1 MHITKA
7 VIPIAG
13 FGTRF
18 LPATLSTPKVMIP
31 ILDKPSLHFAVEE
44 AAESGIDHVIL
55 IISDNQQ
62 PILQYFQNN
71 KEIEDFLQARGDYV
85 LLDSIRKISNLSELS
100 FVIQD
105 KPRGLGHAIHLA
117 KSQVGNESFAVLL
130 PDDFI
135 VSDTP
140 TMANMMNMRPNND
153 GIVVALKKVRNE
165 EIPHLGIV
173 DMTIESGDLIKVKSM
188 IEKPDINEAPSDIAI
203 IGRYILPPT
212 IFDSIGRQSPGALG
226 EIQLTDAISSLLQ
239 THSCFG
245 FLFPG
250 EHFDVGTPA
259 GLLKASVYMALNRND
274 IGPQFIKW
282 IQQELSL

>member
-18 LPATLSTPKVMIP
+18 LPATLSTPKVMFP

-62 PILQYFQNN
+62 SILQYFQNN

-165 EIPHLGIV
+165 EIPNLGIV
-173 DMTIESGDLIKVKSM
+173 DITIESGDLIKVNSM
-188 IEKPDINEAPSDIAI
+188 IEKPNINEAPSDIAI

-212 IFDSIGRQSPGALG
+212 IFDSLGCQSPGALG

-239 THSCFG
+239 KHSCFG

-259 GLLKASVYMALNRND
+259 GLLKASAYMALNRND

-282 IQQELSL
+282 IQRELSL